1 MQVLPTQLIPDEQE
15 GKILR
20 VRMIQKEGSDL
31 VDPVH
36 LFDEGSTVS
45 WIPCG
50 RKLTCSFPGIKFHY
64 GPDDWCAPSFPRRC
78 ASCLIARATACR
90 G

>member
-1 MQVLPTQLIPDEQE
+1 MQLLPTQLIPDEQE
-15 GKILR
+15 GKIVR
-20 VRMIQKEGSDL
+20 VQMIQRDGHPT

-36 LFDEGSTVS
+36 LFDEGSTID

-64 GPDDWCAPSFPRRC
+64 GPDEWCAPRAALSAVRAC
-78 ASCLIARATACR
+78 AALHARKH
-90 G
+90 